1 MNTQT
6 APAAL
11 LVPDDLHDR
20 LATDTLKKFRII
32 FSSVKTHLGEIEAQ
46 CGISSSQLWV
56 LWELHKTPGLKVTEL
71 AAKLSIHQSTASN
84 LIEKLSRR
92 ALIAKKREDID
103 QRVVRLYLTEAGISL
118 VMQAPPSPRGIL
130 RDALDNLDIEEMQQ
144 LQQSLQT
151 LISKIKLKNEADAMK
166 PLADI

>member
-130 RDALDNLDIEEMQQ
+130 RDALDDLDIEEMQQ

-151 LISKIKLKNEADAMK
+151 LISRSKLENEADAMR

>member
-20 LATDTLKKFRII
+20 LATDTLKKFRVI
-32 FSSVKTHLGEIEAQ
+32 FSSIKTHLGEIEAQ

-92 ALIAKKREDID
+92 ALISKKREDTD
-103 QRVVRLYLTEAGISL
+103 QRVVRLYLTEAGITL

-130 RDALDNLDIEEMQQ
+130 RDALDDLDIEEMQQ

-151 LISKIKLKNEADAMK
+151 LISRIKLKNEADAMK